1 MKRIIYIIRTAIIL
15 AMSCMFFLEC
25 TVKEVED
32 VYSGFAYI
40 ELEALDINISKTE
53 QTVEV
58 PVKTNRKLS
67 FKVTENWV
75 TASLSEDG
83 TCLVLKATANPLE
96 TSRTS
101 TITIMT
107 PNGLANKELKVS
119 QDASGELTISGDLIL
134 KNHQEVLSNT
144 YTKTKGNLL
153 LGNITRVK
161 SKAVDSSVDFWID
174 EDHYTASSSDIGDS
188 DIAKLTEQI
197 HLVEKHSLA
206 LVNSEVTAFP
216 TDLVKNNSIDRVI
229 LDHNKIASLPEA
241 DVMASLKLKHLS
253 LIGNSISDV
262 TSLAGC
268 NTLET
273 LDLTGNDV
281 SDLSVLFSLPS
292 LQSVCLRGLP
302 LTWPSFE
309 VIVNKYPYFWTDY
322 LDSDASPLP
331 VFDDMKITEIADNKV
346 RLEVKVSRNGGSSI
360 TEAGFYIGQTPS
372 ILDMKYHKAE
382 YSDGTLSLEYTTD
395 MLHTNIHRVRAY
407 AKNASGEGYSH
418 LSSFGSLTCYSD
430 MYLRDK
436 DEINALYSQ
445 NYSHVIGSVFVG
457 NMNWEWDGVILD
469 SHWLAFKQSE
479 LSDLSGLDLL
489 MFISDGLY
497 IGNTKVSS
505 LSPIANIKGIQ
516 TLWLKANQI
525 DEIPDLAC
533 AETVTKLDVSRN
545 RFTDFS
551 FLAKFPNLESLYLG
565 DSYDPNAET
574 NDIGLLEGLEQY
586 TNLKYID
593 LSGLPVHQWQVDD
606 LKSLMPGTQVIF
618 NKGNRIPHI
627 PTVENKGMIRSESTV
642 TLRGM
647 LAASG
652 KTAVTEYGFYFGK
665 DENALT
671 KIKVGDSIQDGAMFT
686 YDVVLTDDDTYT
698 YYPYAI
704 NASGEG
710 FGNSSMVGN
719 LTSEGDVRLENQSQV
734 DGFSQMS
741 YAHINGSLYVGNVT
755 SDKMTDIKD
764 ISPLGILKSVKEGIY
779 ICNTEVSDIE
789 VLSHVDRY
797 STLTLRNNKLTKLPT
812 MGSASIK
819 TLDVSGNL
827 LTDFA
832 FLEGMPALE
841 TLKLGNSSSPQKET
855 NDIGLISGLEKYT
868 NLRSIDLSGLPVHEW
883 QVDVL
888 RTLMP
893 GTDVIF
899 KSGGRV
905 PWIPTVESGGVSS
918 SDKKAIL
925 RGIVRYNGKSAVT
938 EYGFYFGKNPDAL
951 EKIVV
956 GSSAQDGLVFSH
968 EVSIPDEETY
978 YFYPYAVNT
987 YGESRTVMTDF
998 DLSYV
1003 DLSRYGTA
1011 NCYIVRKPGK
1021 YMFNGKVKGNS
1032 TESVGTP
1039 ASASVVW
1046 ETRNTTESVSAEDI
1060 IKSVTLMDGKVQ
1072 FEIPEPFVPG
1082 NAVVAVKNSAGTILW
1097 SWHIWVTDYN
1107 PDATAQTYKS
1117 GAVMMDRNLG
1127 ALDNGVGPTAYGFLY
1142 QWGRKDPLIGSAN
1155 GTTTFATTYP
1165 VNVKQYITS
1174 VSGDKLEYTIKNPA
1188 HLVKDLN
1195 NSSDAWGPEK
1205 TKYDPCPSG
1214 WRVPDGGSS
1223 GVWSGMVYGSPGIV
1237 ESGNSWTI
1245 NPPYSSPAAIYP
1257 APGYTD
1263 GKGFTLL
1270 FPSSALYCWSCTS
1283 SGSSSSYGMH
1293 LFNRIEI
1300 ALISGRSSEFS
1311 VRCESTGESFTV
1323 TTGGIIQSS
1332 QTSITVSGN
1341 LSVTRDSD
1349 ITEKGFVWSTS
1360 TSSPSLT
1367 DKDSYAIVPGNDPG
1381 DFTYTIM
1388 GLKPSSRY
1396 YIRAYATG
1404 NDVTRYGEVIE
1415 YVTKSPG
1422 SGEGFTGDEFEW

>member
-58 PVKTNRKLS
+58 PVKTNRTLS

-216 TDLVKNNSIDRVI
+216 TDLVKDNSIDRVI
-229 LDHNKIASLPEA
+229 LDNNRIASLPEA

-309 VIVNKYPYFWTDY
+309 VIANKYPYFWTDY

-346 RLEVKVSRNGGSSI
+346 RLEVKVSKNGGSSI

-372 ILDMKYHKAE
+372 ILDMKYHKAA

-407 AKNASGEGYSH
+407 ARNASGEGYSY
-418 LSSFGSLTCYSD
+418 LSSFGSLTYEGD
-430 MYLRDK
+430 MYLRDRN
-436 DEINALYSQ
+436 EIDALYSQ
-445 NYSHVIGSVFVG
+445 NYSHVNGSVFVG
-457 NMNWEWDGVILD
+457 NTNWDWNGVILD
-469 SHWLAFKQSE
+469 SHWMAFKQSD

-489 MFISDGLY
+489 MFVRDGLY

-505 LSPIANIKGIQ
+505 LLPISKIKGIQ
-516 TLWLKANQI
+516 TLWLKGNQI
-525 DEIPDLAC
+525 SDIPDMAC
-533 AETVTKLDVSRN
+533 SETVTKLDVSRN
-545 RFTDFS
+545 LFADFS
-551 FLAKFPNLESLYLG
+551 FLAKFPKLESLYLG

-574 NDIGLLEGLEQY
+574 NDIGLLTGLEQY

-593 LSGLPVHQWQVDD
+593 LSGLPVHQWQVDE
-606 LKSLMPGTQVIF
+606 LKSLMPNTQVVF
-618 NKGNRIPHI
+618 NKGNRTPHI
-627 PTVENKGMIRSESTV
+627 PTVENKGMLRSESTI

-647 LAASG
+647 LTASG
-652 KTAVTEYGFYFGK
+652 KTAVTEYGFYYGK
-665 DENALT
+665 DENNLS
-671 KIKVGDSIQDGAMFT
+671 KIKVGDTLQDGAMFT
-686 YDVVLTDDDTYT
+686 YDIVLTDDDTYT
-698 YYPYAI
+698 YYPYAV

-719 LTSEGDVRLENQSQV
+719 LTSEGDITLENQSKV

-741 YAHINGSLYVGNVT
+741 YAHINGSLYVGNVS
-755 SDKMTDIKD
+755 SDIETDIKD
-764 ISPLGILKSVKEGIY
+764 ISPLGIIKTVKDGIY
-779 ICNTEVSDIE
+779 ICNTDVSDID
-789 VLSHVDRY
+789 VLSHIDRY
-797 STLTLRNNKLTKLPT
+797 STLTLRNNKLTKLPM

-827 LTDFA
+827 LTDFT
-832 FLEGMPALE
+832 FLDGMSALE

-868 NLRSIDLSGLPVHEW
+868 NLKSIDLSGLPVHQW

-899 KSGGRV
+899 KSGSRV
-905 PWIPTVESGGVSS
+905 PWIPTVEPGGVSS
-918 SDKKAIL
+918 SDKKAVL
-925 RGIVRYNGKSAVT
+925 RGIVRHNGKSSVT

-956 GSSAQDGLVFSH
+956 GSSAQDGLVFTH
-968 EVSIPDEETY
+968 EVSISDEETY

-987 YGESRTVMTDF
+987 YGESRTTVTDF
-998 DLSYV
+998 DLSYT

-1021 YMFNGKVKGNS
+1021 YMFNATVKGS
-1032 TESVGTP
+1032 SAESVGSP

-1046 ETRNTTESVSAEDI
+1046 ETRNTTESVSVGDV
-1060 IKSVTLMDGKVQ
+1060 IKSVGLMDGKVQ

-1082 NAVVAVKNSAGTILW
+1082 NAVIAVKNSAGTILW
-1097 SWHIWVTDYN
+1097 SWHIWVSDYN

-1127 ALDNGVGPTAYGFLY
+1127 ALNVVHGDVLSFGLFY
-1142 QWGRKDPLIGSAN
+1142 QQGRKDPFIGCADVTSKK
-1155 GTTTFATTYP
+1155 FATTAPSGIIKYQSGGSTDKTVQNP
-1165 VNVKQYITS
+1165 YIVYGS
-1174 VSGDKLEYTIKNPA
+1174 Y
-1188 HLVKDLN
+1188 
-1195 NSSDAWGPEK
+1195 NSSWTDEK
-1205 TKYDPCPSG
+1205 NIYDPCPAG
-1214 WRVPDGGSS
+1214 WKVPAESVWTGFSTSYMSNTTYGRIFTSPASS
-1223 GVWSGMVYGSPGIV
+1223 PDAYYPLTGDTEMGEQALRSPGTTGYMWTTT
-1237 ESGNSWTI
+1237 SGYAYNF
-1245 NPPYSSPAAIYP
+1245 
-1257 APGYTD
+1257 
-1263 GKGFTLL
+1263 K
-1270 FPSSALYCWSCTS
+1270 SCTRTS
-1283 SGSSSSYGMH
+1283 
-1293 LFNRIEI
+1293 
-1300 ALISGRSSEFS
+1300 RSKYDENP
-1311 VRCESTGESFTV
+1311 VRCVSTGESFAV
-1323 TTGGIIQSS
+1323 TTEGIVQSS
-1332 QTSITVSGN
+1332 ETSITVKGN
-1341 LSVTRDSD
+1341 LSITRDSG

-1360 TSSPSLT
+1360 TSTPSLT
-1367 DKDSYAIVPGNDPG
+1367 DKDSFAIVPGNDSG

>member
-83 TCLVLKATANPLE
+83 TCLVLKVTANPLE

-107 PNGLANKELKVS
+107 PNDLANKELKVS

-229 LDHNKIASLPEA
+229 LDNNRIASLPEA

-346 RLEVKVSRNGGSSI
+346 RLEVKVSKNGGSSI

-407 AKNASGEGYSH
+407 AKNASGEGYSY

-832 FLEGMPALE
+832 FLEEMPALE

-868 NLRSIDLSGLPVHEW
+868 NLRSIDLSGLPVHQW

-938 EYGFYFGKNPDAL
+938 EYGFYFGKNPEAL

-1082 NAVVAVKNSAGTILW
+1082 NAVIAVKNSAGTILW
-1097 SWHIWVTDYN
+1097 SWHIWVADYN

-1127 ALDNGVGPTAYGFLY
+1127 ALNVVHGDVLSFGLFY
-1142 QWGRKDPLIGSAN
+1142 QQGRKDPFVGCGNMSTKKFASTAPSGIIKYQSGGSTAKSIEN
-1155 GTTTFATTYP
+1155 PNIVYGSLSSSWTD
-1165 VNVKQYITS
+1165 
-1174 VSGDKLEYTIKNPA
+1174 DKSI
-1188 HLVKDLN
+1188 
-1195 NSSDAWGPEK
+1195 
-1205 TKYDPCPSG
+1205 YDPCPAG
-1214 WRVPDGGSS
+1214 WKVPAESVWTGFSTSYMSNTTYGRVFRAPASSPDAYYPLTGDTEMGEQ
-1223 GVWSGMVYGSPGIV
+1223 VLRSPGTTGYMWTTTSDYAYNFKSCSR
-1237 ESGNSWTI
+1237 ESRSRYDE
-1245 NPPYSSPAAIYP
+1245 NP
-1257 APGYTD
+1257 
-1263 GKGFTLL
+1263 
-1270 FPSSALYCWSCTS
+1270 
-1283 SGSSSSYGMH
+1283 
-1293 LFNRIEI
+1293 
-1300 ALISGRSSEFS
+1300 
-1311 VRCESTGESFTV
+1311 VRCVSTGESFTV

-1341 LSVTRDSD
+1341 LSVTRDSG

-1360 TSSPSLT
+1360 TSTPSLT